1 MQSIDLRETS
11 AYGISKDLVTAKVE
25 TKMIDFH
32 DIKNEN
38 MKKHPKC
45 PSIPDHPCRILI
57 IVGFGQ
63 GKINSLFNLIN
74 QQLDV
79 DKIYLDGKD
88 PYEAKYEFLINERE
102 SIGFKQYLN
111 DFKAFIEYVSHI
123 DDIE

>member
-11 AYGISKDLVTAKVE
+11 AYWISKDLVTAKVE

-102 SIGFKQYLN
+102 SIGFK
-111 DFKAFIEYVSHI
+111 
-123 DDIE
+123 